1 MNLLPSLKQKKRY
14 VVFEIIS
21 ADKSTEKSAE
31 KFSDSEIKAAVEE
44 ALLLFLGQLGLSKAV
59 PLLVKSKN
67 NKFII
72 KASHNWVDEV
82 KAALILIKK
91 IKNQP
96 IIVKS
101 IITSGTI
108 NKAST
113 CL

>member
-14 VVFEIIS
+14 IVFEIS
-21 ADKSTEKSAE
+21 SSDQ
-31 KFSDSEIKAAVEE
+31 FSSSEIKTAVED

-59 PLLVKSKN
+59 PLFIKSKN

-72 KASHNWVDEV
+72 KANHNWVDEV

-96 IIVKS
+96 VIVKS

-108 NKAST
+108 NKASIS
-113 CL
+113 L